1 MGHNIDLFA
10 YPNGQL
16 SDIPNI
22 AIRTI
27 SESGFLCA
35 CSTVW
40 TTSHNHNDKYILGR
54 VMISGSDNINILKHK
69 ISGNYDYIR
78 FIQNK
83 KKSSK
88 NISSKYQ

>member
-1 MGHNIDLFA
+1 
-10 YPNGQL
+10 
-16 SDIPNI
+16 
-22 AIRTI
+22 
-27 SESGFLCA
+27 
-35 CSTVW
+35 
-40 TTSHNHNDKYILGR
+40 
-54 VMISGSDNINILKHK
+54 MISGSDNINILKHK